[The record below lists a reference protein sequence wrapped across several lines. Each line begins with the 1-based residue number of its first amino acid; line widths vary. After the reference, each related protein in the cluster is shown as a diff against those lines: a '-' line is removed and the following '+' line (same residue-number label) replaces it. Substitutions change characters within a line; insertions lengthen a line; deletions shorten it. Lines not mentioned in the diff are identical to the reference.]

1 MQRNTKSRDM
11 IRLVVM
17 MVMVIKKKMIMTDD
31 EDDDDNDDAY
41 TQETC
46 MCVIEIPYGACV

>member
-1 MQRNTKSRDM
+1 
-11 IRLVVM
+11 